1 MLLHEYT
8 HKPLAIWHLDALRD
22 GGGVEFAVAF
32 SPNWIRTAISLCN
45 CCFCCNCTCQ
55 QYKFEKEYDIL
66 SLWDSSK
73 SSSFFGLNKP
83 LILLAYLQFLT
94 GLHSLCG
101 FMQLCLGV
109 VPRKEK
115 VYSNLFFGLSIDLC
129 QNEYELL
136 SWQLMQ
142 HLFDIV
148 LNI

>member
-1 MLLHEYT
+1 LFASRIEY
-8 HKPLAIWHLDALRD
+8 
-22 GGGVEFAVAF
+22 
-32 SPNWIRTAISLCN
+32 
-45 CCFCCNCTCQ
+45 
-55 QYKFEKEYDIL
+55 QY
-66 SLWDSSK
+66 
-73 SSSFFGLNKP
+73 LNDT
-83 LILLAYLQFLT
+83 Y
-94 GLHSLCG
+94 
-101 FMQLCLGV
+101 LCLGF